1 MASSINCSAIR
12 ASGLRAPSC
21 GANFGE
27 DQNCVEGC
35 GEYMVEIRENGQ
47 MVKKRDEI
55 VGLGMDEIL
64 PCKSAK
70 KAL

>member
-1 MASSINCSAIR
+1 
-12 ASGLRAPSC
+12 
-21 GANFGE
+21 
-27 DQNCVEGC
+27 VEGC

-70 KAL
+70 KAP